1 MLVAE
6 IDDAVTADQLTVRIE
21 RLRRRMPALEG
32 MPVQWDLG
40 RKNHFLS
47 VYRSSAG
54 RRIAVMHCSLP
65 EGRADGTLG
74 MGHDLQESQLLR
86 KLVTTLDTPEGP
98 FGFFYDDAA
107 SKVLRQAEKYALLAL
122 RKRELICRALFKDCL
137 ILSNENHMRLL
148 DDNAMQFG
156 SYASSTPMEHLPLM
170 VGPGRR
176 AYLIHTEHP
185 VETHGRTVF
194 LTPHGTGARAS
205 RPGTVEFDA
214 EAGRHFITDD
224 TGRRHFRRL
233 TEIFDDH
240 QDDSTVLAPEYEQ
253 FYRVRETLTPQ
264 IETKFL

>member
-6 IDDAVTADQLTVRIE
+6 VDDGLTADQLTVRIG

-32 MPVQWDLG
+32 IPIQWDLG

-54 RRIAVMHCSLP
+54 RRIAVMHCSFP
-65 EGRADGTLG
+65 ECRADGALG
-74 MGHDLQESQLLR
+74 MGHDLQQSHLLR
-86 KLVTTLDTPEGP
+86 ESVITLDTPVGP
-98 FGFFYDDAA
+98 FGFFCDDAA
-107 SKVLRQAEKYALLAL
+107 SKVLKQAEMYALLAL
-122 RKRELICRALFKDCL
+122 RKRELICRALFKDCF
-137 ILSNENHMRLL
+137 ILSNENHMKLL
-148 DDNAMQFG
+148 DNNAMQFG

-176 AYLIHTEHP
+176 AYLVHTENP
-185 VETHGRTVF
+185 VETYGRTVF

-205 RPGTVEFDA
+205 LPETVEYDA
-214 EAGRHFITDD
+214 EAGRHFTTDRI
-224 TGRRHFRRL
+224 GRRHFRQL

-240 QDDSTVLAPEYEQ
+240 QADGTVLAPEYEQ